1 MFVTE
6 LFRDSMNELWLD
18 FLLKLLSSSGNSSS
32 LASRSSSEHFPL
44 PSIFLWRA
52 GRVML
57 VLELDNEDEFEKV
70 DDDEEEDRDVIT
82 VRELFARSVIF
93 EEE

>member
-57 VLELDNEDEFEKV
+57 VLEFDNEDEFEKV
-70 DDDEEEDRDVIT
+70 DDDDEEEERDVIT
-82 VRELFARSVIF
+82 VRELFARSIIF
-93 EEE
+93 

>member
-1 MFVTE
+1 
-6 LFRDSMNELWLD
+6 
-18 FLLKLLSSSGNSSS
+18 
-32 LASRSSSEHFPL
+32 
-44 PSIFLWRA
+44 
-52 GRVML
+52 ML

-70 DDDEEEDRDVIT
+70 DDEEDEERDVIT

>member
-1 MFVTE
+1 MVVTE

-32 LASRSSSEHFPL
+32 LASRSSSKHFPL

-57 VLELDNEDEFEKV
+57 VLEFDNEDEFEKV
-70 DDDEEEDRDVIT
+70 DDEEEERDVIT
-82 VRELFARSVIF
+82 VREVFA
-93 EEE
+93 